1 VLATA
6 VPACLFI
13 SPPGKKS
20 KWYKTLKS
28 PQEARMYTPKA
39 FEVTDLPLLHA
50 AMKQSEL
57 ATLVTITTNGLVATH
72 LPLLLDE
79 TRGEYG
85 TLTGHVS
92 RANVQWRET
101 DANAEALIIFLG
113 LDSYVSPN
121 WYPAKQET
129 GRVVPTWNYAAIHA
143 YGRITFIE
151 DPEWLRAMVSDLTK
165 KHEASFPAPWQ
176 VTDAPAV
183 YIDSQLKAIVGFE
196 FQIVRL
202 EGKQKFNQNRS
213 VEDRL
218 GVIEGLRELEDGRKT
233 QVAEL
238 MEGIESRLKPL

>member
-1 VLATA
+1 
-6 VPACLFI
+6 
-13 SPPGKKS
+13 
-20 KWYKTLKS
+20 
-28 PQEARMYTPKA
+28 MYTPKA
-39 FEVTDLPLLHA
+39 FEVTDLPMLHA
-50 AMKQSEL
+50 AMKESEL

-79 TRGEYG
+79 TKGAYG

-101 DANAEALIIFLG
+101 DPNAEALIIFLG
-113 LDSYVSPN
+113 LDSYVTPN
-121 WYPAKQET
+121 WYPAKEET

-143 YGRITFIE
+143 YGRITFID
-151 DPEWLRAMVSDLTK
+151 DPEWLRTMVTDLTR

-196 FQIVRL
+196 FEILRL

-218 GVIEGLRELEDGRKT
+218 GVIQGLRELEDERKT

-238 MEGIESRLKPL
+238 MEGIETRLKPL

>member
-1 VLATA
+1 
-6 VPACLFI
+6 
-13 SPPGKKS
+13 
-20 KWYKTLKS
+20 
-28 PQEARMYTPKA
+28 MYTPKA
-39 FEVTDLPLLHA
+39 FEVIDLPMLQA

-57 ATLVTITTNGLVATH
+57 ATLITTTTHGLVATH

-92 RANVQWRET
+92 RANAQWRES
-101 DANAEALIIFLG
+101 DPAAEALIIFLG
-113 LDSYVSPN
+113 LDTYVSPN

-143 YGRITFIE
+143 YGRVTFFE
-151 DPEWLRAMVSDLTK
+151 DTERLRTVVTELTK
-165 KHEASFPAPWQ
+165 KHEAAFPAPWQ
-176 VTDAPAV
+176 VTDAPAT

-196 FQIVRL
+196 CQIRRL

-213 VEDRL
+213 VEDRR
-218 GVIEGLRELEDGRKT
+218 GVIEGLRALEEERKL

-238 MEGIESRLKPL
+238 MEGLESLRKPL